1 VIYSSGSF
9 RVPRKTIRRAARLT
23 QDEKLNS
30 LSLDD
35 AMTGSVVDGMKH
47 PANVESEPVAVRE
60 GELLWTPSAAQVA
73 GANLTRFAKWL
84 ARERGLHFAGYNEM
98 WQWSVTELEEFWQ
111 AIWDYFGI
119 ESSRG
124 HTRVLAKREMP
135 GAEWFPGAQL
145 NYAQHVLRNERS
157 GTDALLFMSETTPLT
172 AMPWES
178 FAGQV
183 RILATRLRELGVRP
197 GDRVVAFMPN
207 IPETMIAMLATTA
220 IGAIWACCSPD
231 FGSRGVI
238 DRIQQ
243 LSPKILFC
251 VDGYRY
257 GGKAFDRMKELAEII
272 VALEGLEHVVY
283 LPYLNPKDHQG
294 PCQGALSWHDLL
306 QHAPVLK
313 EEFEF
318 DQVPF
323 GHSLWVLF
331 SSGTTGLPKAIVQ
344 SHGGILLEQLKLQHF
359 HMDYRAGERAFFFTT
374 SGWMMWNFLASMPL
388 SGVCPVLYDGNP
400 AYPAPDV
407 LWKVAQDTRANFFG
421 ASPAYVEVMAKA
433 GIVPRERFD
442 LSHLRAV
449 MPAGSPVSP
458 ECTAWFYRNVKE
470 DLLVATGSG
479 GTDCCTGF
487 VGGVPTQP
495 VYAGEMQGRSLGVA
509 AYAFNEKGESVV
521 DEVGELVLTE
531 PMPSMPIY
539 FWNDPD
545 GSRYRE
551 SYFDVYPGVWRHGDF
566 FRVNR
571 RGGCFV
577 LGRSDA
583 TLNRQ
588 GVRIGTAEIYRALAR
603 FEEVE
608 DALVVNLDLPGG
620 KFLMTLFV
628 KLIEGLRLDADLE
641 RKICERLRREY
652 SPRHVPDRIVQ
663 APGIPMTLTRKKMEV
678 PVRKILLGTPLEQA
692 ANRNAMAN
700 PDSLD
705 FFANYAKTQNDY
717 SLTAKQSVGGAKSE
731 VPALEQT
738 DGR

>member
-1 VIYSSGSF
+1 MNDRNTT
-9 RVPRKTIRRAARLT
+9 RV
-23 QDEKLNS
+23 
-30 LSLDD
+30 
-35 AMTGSVVDGMKH
+35 
-47 PANVESEPVAVRE
+47 ANRESEAAGVRE
-60 GELLWTPSAAQVA
+60 GELLWTPSAAQVED
-73 GANLTRFAKWL
+73 ANLTRFSKWL
-84 ARERGLHFAGYNEM
+84 ARERGLQFESYDAL

-111 AIWDYFGI
+111 AMWDYFGVQ
-119 ESSRG
+119 SSAP
-124 HTRVLAKREMP
+124 HTRVLGKRAMP
-135 GAEWFPGAQL
+135 GAEWFPGARL
-145 NYAQHVLRNERS
+145 NYAQHVLRKERA
-157 GTDALLFMSETTPLT
+157 GIDALLFMSETTPLT
-172 AMPWES
+172 GVSWET

-183 RILATRLRELGVRP
+183 RILATRLRELGVHP
-197 GDRVVAFMPN
+197 GDRVAAYLPN
-207 IPETMIAMLATTA
+207 IPETMIAMLAATA

-238 DRIQQ
+238 DRVQQ
-243 LSPKILFC
+243 LAPKVLFC

-257 GGKAFDRMKELAEII
+257 GGKAFERKTELAEI
-272 VALEGLEHVVY
+272 VAALEGLEHVVH
-283 LPYLNPKDHQG
+283 LPYLNSEDRTG
-294 PCQGALSWHDLL
+294 PSDGALLWNDLL
-306 QHAPVLK
+306 EHSAVSQ

-318 DQVPF
+318 EQVPF
-323 GHSLWVLF
+323 GHPLWVLF

-388 SGVCPVLYDGNP
+388 CGVCPVLYDGNP

-407 LWKVAQDTRANFFG
+407 LWKVAQDARASFFG

-458 ECTAWFYRNVKE
+458 ECTAWFYRNVKQ

-495 VYAGEMQGRSLGVA
+495 VYAGEIQGRSLGVA

-521 DEVGELVLTE
+521 DEVGELVLAK

-539 FWNDPD
+539 FWNDTD

-551 SYFDVYPGVWRHGDF
+551 SYFEVYPGVWRHGDF
-566 FRVNR
+566 FRINE

-583 TLNRQ
+583 TLNRL
-588 GVRIGTAEIYRALAR
+588 GVRIGTAEIYRALAQLG
-603 FEEVE
+603 EIE
-608 DALVVNLDLPGG
+608 DALIVNLDLPNG
-620 KFLMTLFV
+620 KFFMPLFV
-628 KLIEGLRLDADLE
+628 KLSDGIRLDAELE
-641 RKICERLRREY
+641 RKICDRLRREY
-652 SPRHVPDRIVQ
+652 TPRHVPDRVIQ
-663 APGIPMTLTRKKMEV
+663 APGIPVTLTRKKMEV
-678 PVRKILLGTPLEQA
+678 PVRKILLGAPVEQV

-705 FFANYAKTQNDY
+705 FFASYATTQKDY
-717 SLTAKQSVGGAKSE
+717 SLATSQMRAGAGNEAGSAEK
-731 VPALEQT
+731 T

>member
-1 VIYSSGSF
+1 MNRFEQTTVNVSG
-9 RVPRKTIRRAARLT
+9 
-23 QDEKLNS
+23 
-30 LSLDD
+30 
-35 AMTGSVVDGMKH
+35 
-47 PANVESEPVAVRE
+47 VRE
-60 GELLWTPSAAQVA
+60 GELLWTPSAAQVED
-73 GANLTRFAKWL
+73 ANVTRFAKWL
-84 ARERGLHFAGYNEM
+84 ARERGLQFASYEAM
-98 WQWSVTELEEFWQ
+98 WKWSVTELDDFWQ
-111 AIWDYFGI
+111 AIWDYFRV
-119 ESSRG
+119 ESSAP
-124 HTRVLAKREMP
+124 HTRVLGKRTMP
-135 GAEWFPGAQL
+135 GAEWFPGARL
-145 NYAQHVLRNERS
+145 NYAQHVLRNEHA
-157 GTDALLFMSETTPLT
+157 GGDALLFMSETAPLT
-172 AMPWES
+172 GVAWER

-197 GDRVVAFMPN
+197 GDRVVAYMPN
-207 IPETMIAMLATTA
+207 IPQTMVAMLATTA

-243 LSPKILFC
+243 LAPRVLFC

-257 GGKAFDRMKELAEII
+257 GGKAFDRKKELAEII
-272 VALEGLEHVVY
+272 AAMDGLDQVVY
-283 LPYLNPKDHQG
+283 LPYLDAEDQRA
-294 PCQGALSWHDLL
+294 PCASALRWNDLL
-306 QHAPVLK
+306 AHATVSK

-318 DQVPF
+318 EQVLF
-323 GHSLWVLF
+323 GHPLWVLF

-374 SGWMMWNFLASMPL
+374 AGWMMWNFLASMPL

-400 AYPAPDV
+400 AYPTPDV
-407 LWKVAQDTRANFFG
+407 LWRVAQDSKASFFG
-421 ASPAYVEVMAKA
+421 ASPAYVDVMAKA

-442 LSHLRAV
+442 LSHLRAI

-458 ECTAWFYRNVKE
+458 ECTAWFYKNVK
-470 DLLVATGSG
+470 DDVWIATGSG

-495 VYAGEMQGRSLGVA
+495 VYAGEIQARSLGVA
-509 AYAFNEKGESVV
+509 AHAFNEKGESVV

-531 PMPSMPIY
+531 PMPSMPIC
-539 FWNDPD
+539 FWNDKD

-566 FRVNR
+566 FRINR

-588 GVRIGTAEIYRALAR
+588 GVRIGTAEIYRVLSQL
-603 FEEVE
+603 EEVE

-620 KFLMTLFV
+620 RFFMPLFV
-628 KLIEGLRLDADLE
+628 KLSDGLRLDAELE
-641 RKICERLRREY
+641 RKMCQRLRREY
-652 SPRHVPDRIVQ
+652 TPRHVPDRVIQ

-678 PVRKILLGTPLEQA
+678 PVRKILMGVPVEQA

-700 PDSLD
+700 PESLD
-705 FFANYAKTQNDY
+705 FFVRYVETQADY
-717 SLTAKQSVGGAKSE
+717 SLPANQAVAGGGQGVHS
-731 VPALEQT
+731 LEKT

>member
-1 VIYSSGSF
+1 MNDRNTT
-9 RVPRKTIRRAARLT
+9 RV
-23 QDEKLNS
+23 
-30 LSLDD
+30 
-35 AMTGSVVDGMKH
+35 
-47 PANVESEPVAVRE
+47 ANRESEAAGVRE
-60 GELLWTPSAAQVA
+60 GELLWTPSAAQVED
-73 GANLTRFAKWL
+73 ANLTRFSKWL
-84 ARERGLHFAGYNEM
+84 ARERGLQFESYDAL

-111 AIWDYFGI
+111 AMWDYFGVR
-119 ESSRG
+119 SSAP
-124 HTRVLAKREMP
+124 HTRVLGKRAMP
-135 GAEWFPGAQL
+135 GAEWFPGARL
-145 NYAQHVLRNERS
+145 NYAQHVLRKERA
-157 GTDALLFMSETTPLT
+157 GIDALLFMSETTPLT
-172 AMPWES
+172 GVSWET

-183 RILATRLRELGVRP
+183 RILATRLRELGVHP
-197 GDRVVAFMPN
+197 GDRVAAYLPN
-207 IPETMIAMLATTA
+207 IPETMIAMLAATA

-238 DRIQQ
+238 DRVQQ
-243 LSPKILFC
+243 LAPKVLFC

-257 GGKAFDRMKELAEII
+257 GGKAFERKTELAEI
-272 VALEGLEHVVY
+272 VAALEGLEHVVH
-283 LPYLNPKDHQG
+283 LPYLNSEDRTG
-294 PCQGALSWHDLL
+294 PSDGALLWNDLL
-306 QHAPVLK
+306 EHSAVSQ

-318 DQVPF
+318 EQVPF
-323 GHSLWVLF
+323 GHPLWVLF

-388 SGVCPVLYDGNP
+388 CGVCPVLYDGNP

-407 LWKVAQDTRANFFG
+407 LWKVAQDARASFFG

-458 ECTAWFYRNVKE
+458 ECTAWFYRNVKQ

-495 VYAGEMQGRSLGVA
+495 VYAGEIQGRSLGVA

-521 DEVGELVLTE
+521 DEVGELVLAK

-539 FWNDPD
+539 FWNDTD

-551 SYFDVYPGVWRHGDF
+551 SYFEVYPGVWRHGDF
-566 FRVNR
+566 FRVNE

-583 TLNRQ
+583 TLNRL
-588 GVRIGTAEIYRALAR
+588 GVRIGTAEVYRALAQLG
-603 FEEVE
+603 EIE
-608 DALVVNLDLPGG
+608 DALIVNLDLPNG
-620 KFLMTLFV
+620 KFFMPLFV
-628 KLIEGLRLDADLE
+628 KLSDGIRLDAELE
-641 RKICERLRREY
+641 RKICDRLRREY
-652 SPRHVPDRIVQ
+652 TPRHVPDRVIQ
-663 APGIPMTLTRKKMEV
+663 APGIPVTLTRKKMEV
-678 PVRKILLGTPLEQA
+678 PVRKILLGAPVEQV

-705 FFANYAKTQNDY
+705 FFASYATTQKDY
-717 SLTAKQSVGGAKSE
+717 SLATSQVRAGVGNEAGSAEK
-731 VPALEQT
+731 T

>member
-1 VIYSSGSF
+1 MNRFEQTTVNVSG
-9 RVPRKTIRRAARLT
+9 
-23 QDEKLNS
+23 
-30 LSLDD
+30 
-35 AMTGSVVDGMKH
+35 
-47 PANVESEPVAVRE
+47 VRE
-60 GELLWTPSAAQVA
+60 GELLWTPSAAQVED
-73 GANLTRFAKWL
+73 ANVTRFAKWL
-84 ARERGLHFAGYNEM
+84 ARERGLQFVSYEAM
-98 WQWSVTELEEFWQ
+98 WKWSVTELDDFWQ
-111 AIWDYFGI
+111 AIWDYFRV
-119 ESSRG
+119 ESSAP
-124 HTRVLAKREMP
+124 HTRVLGKRTMP
-135 GAEWFPGAQL
+135 GAEWFPGARL
-145 NYAQHVLRNERS
+145 NYAQHVLRNEHA
-157 GTDALLFMSETTPLT
+157 GGDALLFMSETAPLT
-172 AMPWES
+172 GVAWER

-197 GDRVVAFMPN
+197 GDRVVAYMPN
-207 IPETMIAMLATTA
+207 IPQTMVAMLATTA

-243 LSPKILFC
+243 LAPRVLFC

-257 GGKAFDRMKELAEII
+257 GGKAFDRKKELAEII
-272 VALEGLEHVVY
+272 AAMDGLDQVVY
-283 LPYLNPKDHQG
+283 LPYLDAEDQRA
-294 PCQGALSWHDLL
+294 PCASALRWNDLL
-306 QHAPVLK
+306 AHATVSK

-318 DQVPF
+318 EQVLF
-323 GHSLWVLF
+323 GHPLWVLF

-374 SGWMMWNFLASMPL
+374 AGWMMWNFLASMPL

-400 AYPAPDV
+400 AYPTPDV
-407 LWKVAQDTRANFFG
+407 LWRVAQDSKASFFG
-421 ASPAYVEVMAKA
+421 ASPAYVDVMAKA

-442 LSHLRAV
+442 LSHLRAI

-458 ECTAWFYRNVKE
+458 ECTAWFYKNVK
-470 DLLVATGSG
+470 DDVWIATGSG

-495 VYAGEMQGRSLGVA
+495 VYAGEIQARSLGVA
-509 AYAFNEKGESVV
+509 AHAFNEKGESVV

-531 PMPSMPIY
+531 PMPSMPIC
-539 FWNDPD
+539 FWNDKD

-566 FRVNR
+566 FRINR

-588 GVRIGTAEIYRALAR
+588 GVRIGTAEIYRVLSQL
-603 FEEVE
+603 EEVE

-620 KFLMTLFV
+620 RFFMPLFV
-628 KLIEGLRLDADLE
+628 KLSDGLRLDAELE
-641 RKICERLRREY
+641 RKMCQRLRREY
-652 SPRHVPDRIVQ
+652 TPRHVPDRVIQ

-678 PVRKILLGTPLEQA
+678 PVRKILMGVPVEQA

-700 PDSLD
+700 PESLD
-705 FFANYAKTQNDY
+705 FFVRYVETQADY
-717 SLTAKQSVGGAKSE
+717 SLPANQAVAGGGQGVHS
-731 VPALEQT
+731 LEKT

>member
-1 VIYSSGSF
+1 
-9 RVPRKTIRRAARLT
+9 
-23 QDEKLNS
+23 
-30 LSLDD
+30 
-35 AMTGSVVDGMKH
+35 M
-47 PANVESEPVAVRE
+47 RE
-60 GELLWTPSAAQVA
+60 GELLWTPNAARIED
-73 GANLTRFAKWL
+73 ANLTRFAEWL
-84 ARERGLHFAGYNEM
+84 GRERGLQFSNYEEM
-98 WQWSVTELEEFWQ
+98 WQWSVSELEEFWQ
-111 AIWDYFGI
+111 AIWDYFGV
-119 ESSRG
+119 ESSAQ
-124 HTRVLAKREMP
+124 HTRVLGKRTMP
-135 GAEWFPGAQL
+135 GAEWFPGARL
-145 NYAQHVLRNERS
+145 NYAQHVLRGERA
-157 GTDALLFMSETTPLT
+157 GGDAVLFVSETAPLSGV
-172 AMPWES
+172 PWEK
-178 FAGQV
+178 FAGHV
-183 RILATRLRELGVRP
+183 RILATRLRELGVLP
-197 GDRVVAFMPN
+197 GDRVVAYMPN

-243 LSPKILFC
+243 LSPKVLFC

-257 GGKAFDRMKELAEII
+257 GGKAFERKGELAAIMG
-272 VALEGLEHVVY
+272 ALGGLEHIVY
-283 LPYLNPKDHQG
+283 LPYLNAEDHVG
-294 PCQGALSWHDLL
+294 PCQGALEWNKLL
-306 QHAPVLK
+306 EHAAVPRGK
-313 EEFEF
+313 FEF
-318 DQVPF
+318 AQVPF
-323 GHSLWVLF
+323 GHPLWVLF

-359 HMDYRAGERAFFFTT
+359 HMDYRAGERAFFHTT

-400 AYPAPDV
+400 AYPGPDV
-407 LWKVAQDTRANFFG
+407 LWRVAQDSRASFFG
-421 ASPAYVEVMAKA
+421 ASPAYVDVMAKA
-433 GIVPRERFD
+433 GIVPRERFE
-442 LSHLRAV
+442 LSHLRAI

-458 ECTAWFYRNVKE
+458 ECTAWLYRNVKE
-470 DLLVATGSG
+470 DVWIATGSG

-495 VYAGEMQGRSLGVA
+495 VYAGEIQACSLGVA
-509 AYAFNEKGESVV
+509 AYAFNEKGKSVV

-539 FWNDPD
+539 FWNDED

-588 GVRIGTAEIYRALAR
+588 GVRIGTAEIYRALAQI
-603 FEEVE
+603 EEVE
-608 DALVVNLDLPGG
+608 DSLVVNLDLPDG
-620 KFLMTLFV
+620 KFFMPLFV
-628 KLIEGLRLDADLE
+628 TLAGGRRLDAELE
-641 RKICERLRREY
+641 RKIRERLRREY
-652 SPRHVPDRIVQ
+652 TPRHVPDRVIQ

-678 PVRKILLGTPLEQA
+678 PVRKILMGVPIEQA

-700 PDSLD
+700 PESLD
-705 FFANYAKTQNDY
+705 FFMNYLKTQTDY
-717 SLTAKQSVGGAKSE
+717 SLAGKRAFDGGEREIQSVEKI
-731 VPALEQT
+731 

>member
-1 VIYSSGSF
+1 MNDRNTT
-9 RVPRKTIRRAARLT
+9 RV
-23 QDEKLNS
+23 
-30 LSLDD
+30 
-35 AMTGSVVDGMKH
+35 
-47 PANVESEPVAVRE
+47 ANRESEAAGVRE
-60 GELLWTPSAAQVA
+60 GELLWTPSAAQVED
-73 GANLTRFAKWL
+73 ANLTRFSKWL
-84 ARERGLHFAGYNEM
+84 ARERGLQFESYDAL

-111 AIWDYFGI
+111 AMWDYFGVQ
-119 ESSRG
+119 SSAP
-124 HTRVLAKREMP
+124 HTRVLGKRAMP
-135 GAEWFPGAQL
+135 GAEWFPGARL
-145 NYAQHVLRNERS
+145 NYAQHVLRKERA
-157 GTDALLFMSETTPLT
+157 GIDALLFMSETTPLT
-172 AMPWES
+172 GVSWET

-183 RILATRLRELGVRP
+183 RILATRLRELGVHP
-197 GDRVVAFMPN
+197 GDRVAAYLPN
-207 IPETMIAMLATTA
+207 IPETMIAMLAATA

-231 FGSRGVI
+231 FGSRVVI
-238 DRIQQ
+238 DRVQQ
-243 LSPKILFC
+243 LAPKVLFC

-257 GGKAFDRMKELAEII
+257 GGKAFERKTELAEI
-272 VALEGLEHVVY
+272 VAALEGLEHVVH
-283 LPYLNPKDHQG
+283 LPYLNSEDRTG
-294 PCQGALSWHDLL
+294 PSDGALLWNDLL
-306 QHAPVLK
+306 EHSAVSQ

-318 DQVPF
+318 EQVPF
-323 GHSLWVLF
+323 GHPLWVLF

-388 SGVCPVLYDGNP
+388 CGVCPVLYDGNP

-407 LWKVAQDTRANFFG
+407 LWKVAQDARASFFG

-458 ECTAWFYRNVKE
+458 ECTAWFYRNVKQ

-495 VYAGEMQGRSLGVA
+495 VYAGEIQGRSLGVA

-521 DEVGELVLTE
+521 DEVGELVLAK

-539 FWNDPD
+539 FWNDTD

-551 SYFDVYPGVWRHGDF
+551 SYFEVYPGVWRHGDF
-566 FRVNR
+566 FRVNE

-583 TLNRQ
+583 TLNRL
-588 GVRIGTAEIYRALAR
+588 GVRIGTAEIYRALAQLG
-603 FEEVE
+603 EIE
-608 DALVVNLDLPGG
+608 DALIVNLDLPNG
-620 KFLMTLFV
+620 KFFMPLFV
-628 KLIEGLRLDADLE
+628 KLSDGIRLDAELE
-641 RKICERLRREY
+641 RKICDRLRREY
-652 SPRHVPDRIVQ
+652 TPRHVPDRVIQ
-663 APGIPMTLTRKKMEV
+663 APGIPVTLTRKKMEV
-678 PVRKILLGTPLEQA
+678 PVRKILLGAPVEQV

-705 FFANYAKTQNDY
+705 FFASYATTQKDY
-717 SLTAKQSVGGAKSE
+717 SLATSQVRAGVGNEAGSAEK
-731 VPALEQT
+731 T

>member
-1 VIYSSGSF
+1 VTDRF
-9 RVPRKTIRRAARLT
+9 TNRV
-23 QDEKLNS
+23 
-30 LSLDD
+30 
-35 AMTGSVVDGMKH
+35 
-47 PANVESEPVAVRE
+47 ANTESEGPAVRE
-60 GELLWTPSAAQVA
+60 GELLWTPSAAQVED
-73 GANLTRFAKWL
+73 ANLTRFAKWL
-84 ARERGLHFAGYNEM
+84 VRERGLQFDSYDAL

-111 AIWDYFGI
+111 AMWDYFGI
-119 ESSRG
+119 QSSAR
-124 HTRVLAKREMP
+124 HSRVLGKRTMP
-135 GAEWFPGAQL
+135 GAEWFPGARL
-145 NYAQHVLRNERS
+145 NYAEHVLRNERA
-157 GTDALLFMSETTPLT
+157 GTDALLFVSETTPLT
-172 AMPWES
+172 GVSWEA

-197 GDRVVAFMPN
+197 GDRVVAYMPN
-207 IPETMIAMLATTA
+207 IPETMIAMLAITA

-231 FGSRGVI
+231 FGSSGVI

-243 LSPKILFC
+243 LAPKILFC
-251 VDGYRY
+251 VDGYSY
-257 GGKAFDRMKELAEII
+257 GGKAFGRKNELAEIMS
-272 VALEGLEHVVY
+272 ALEGLKHVVY
-283 LPYLNPKDHQG
+283 LPYLNADDREG
-294 PCQGALSWHDLL
+294 PREGTLLWDDLMDRP
-306 QHAPVLK
+306 AVSR

-318 DQVPF
+318 EQVPF
-323 GHSLWVLF
+323 SHPLWVLF

-388 SGVCPVLYDGNP
+388 SRVCPVLYDGNP
-400 AYPAPDV
+400 AYPVPDV
-407 LWKVAQDTRANFFG
+407 LWKMAQDSRASFFG

-458 ECTAWFYRNVKE
+458 ECTAWFYRNVKQ

-495 VYAGEMQGRSLGVA
+495 VYAGEIQGRSLGVA
-509 AYAFNEKGESVV
+509 AHAFNEKGESVV

-531 PMPSMPIY
+531 PMPSMPVY
-539 FWNDPD
+539 FWNDKD

-551 SYFDVYPGVWRHGDF
+551 SYFDEYPGVWRHGDF
-566 FRVNR
+566 FRVNQ

-583 TLNRQ
+583 TLNRL
-588 GVRIGTAEIYRALAR
+588 GVRIGTAEIYRALAQLA
-603 FEEVE
+603 EIE
-608 DALVVNLDLPGG
+608 DTLVVNLDLPGG
-620 KFLMTLFV
+620 KFFMPLFV
-628 KLIEGLRLDADLE
+628 KLTDGLRLDADLE

-652 SPRHVPDRIVQ
+652 TTRHVPDRVIQV
-663 APGIPMTLTRKKMEV
+663 PGIPVTLTRKKMEV
-678 PVRKILLGTPLEQA
+678 PVRKILLGVAVEQA

-700 PDSLD
+700 PESLD
-705 FFANYAKTQNDY
+705 FFVNYAKMQNDY
-717 SLTAKQSVGGAKSE
+717 PLAADQVSVGEKAEARTVEK
-731 VPALEQT
+731 T
-738 DGR
+738 NGR

>member
-1 VIYSSGSF
+1 
-9 RVPRKTIRRAARLT
+9 LT
-23 QDEKLNS
+23 QDAKVNS
-30 LSLDD
+30 LSQEGEMVGSKSD
-35 AMTGSVVDGMKH
+35 AMTKSL
-47 PANVESEPVAVRE
+47 PEVASKAMGVRE
-60 GELLWTPSAAQVA
+60 GELLWTPSAAQVED
-73 GANLTRFAKWL
+73 ANLTRFAKWL
-84 ARERGLHFAGYNEM
+84 RRERGLEFGSYDAM
-98 WQWSVTELEEFWQ
+98 WHWSVTELEGFWQ

-119 ESSRG
+119 QASAP
-124 HTRVLAKREMP
+124 HTCVLGKRTMP
-135 GAEWFPGAQL
+135 GAEWFPGARL
-145 NYAQHVLRNERS
+145 NYAQHVLRNERP
-157 GTDALLFMSETTPLT
+157 GADALLFTSETKPLT
-172 AMPWES
+172 GVPWET
-178 FAGQV
+178 FAGEV
-183 RILATRLRELGVRP
+183 RILATQLREFGVRP
-197 GDRVVAFMPN
+197 GDRVVALMPN
-207 IPETMIAMLATTA
+207 IPQTMIAMLATTA

-243 LSPKILFC
+243 LSPKVLFC
-251 VDGYRY
+251 ADGYRY
-257 GGKAFDRMKELAEII
+257 GGRAFDRKNELAEII
-272 VALEGLEHVVY
+272 AALEGLEHVVH
-283 LPYLNPKDHQG
+283 LPYLNPEDRAD
-294 PCQGALSWHDLL
+294 PRDGALLWSS
-306 QHAPVLK
+306 VLEHTAISK

-318 DQVPF
+318 EQVPF
-323 GHSLWVLF
+323 GHPLWVLF

-388 SGVCPVLYDGNP
+388 SGVCPVMYDGNP

-407 LWKVAQDTRANFFG
+407 LWKVAQDSRASFFG

-442 LSHLRAV
+442 LSQLRAV

-458 ECTAWFYRNVKE
+458 ECTAWFYRNVKQ

-495 VYAGEMQGRSLGVA
+495 VYAGEIQGRSLGVA
-509 AYAFNEKGESVV
+509 AHAFNEKGESVI

-539 FWNDPD
+539 FWGDKD
-545 GSRYRE
+545 GLRYRD

-566 FRVNR
+566 FRVNG

-583 TLNRQ
+583 TLNRL
-588 GVRIGTAEIYRALAR
+588 GVRIGTAEIYRALAQI
-603 FEEVE
+603 EEIE
-608 DALVVNLDLPGG
+608 DSLVVNLDLPGG
-620 KFLMTLFV
+620 KFFMPLFV
-628 KLIEGLRLDADLE
+628 KLMDGLELNAELE

-652 SPRHVPDRIVQ
+652 TARHVPDRVIQ

-678 PVRKILLGTPLEQA
+678 PVRRILMGTPLELA

-700 PDSLD
+700 PDSLN
-705 FFANYAKTQNDY
+705 FFLNYAKTQKDY
-717 SLTAKQSVGGAKSE
+717 LLAAKPGFAGGQGDLYGLEKS
-731 VPALEQT
+731 

>member
-1 VIYSSGSF
+1 MAERITT
-9 RVPRKTIRRAARLT
+9 RV
-23 QDEKLNS
+23 
-30 LSLDD
+30 
-35 AMTGSVVDGMKH
+35 
-47 PANVESEPVAVRE
+47 ANIKSETAGVRE
-60 GELLWTPSAAQVA
+60 GELLWTPSAAQIED
-73 GANLTRFAKWL
+73 ANLTRFAKWL
-84 ARERGLHFAGYNEM
+84 ARQRGLQFESYDAL

-111 AIWDYFGI
+111 AMWDYFGI
-119 ESSRG
+119 QSFAP
-124 HTRVLAKREMP
+124 HTRVLGKRTMP
-135 GAEWFPGAQL
+135 GAEWFPGARL
-145 NYAQHVLRNERS
+145 NYAQHVLRNERA

-172 AMPWES
+172 GVPWEI
-178 FAGQV
+178 FASQV

-197 GDRVVAFMPN
+197 GDRVAAYMPN
-207 IPETMIAMLATTA
+207 IPQTMIAMLATTA

-238 DRIQQ
+238 DRLQQ
-243 LSPKILFC
+243 LAPKVFFC

-257 GGKAFDRMKELAEII
+257 GGKVFERKRELAEII
-272 VALEGLEHVVY
+272 AELEGLEHVVH
-283 LPYLNPKDHQG
+283 LPYLNAEDRGG
-294 PCQGALSWHDLL
+294 PSDGALLWSDLL
-306 QHAPVLK
+306 EHAAVSQ
-313 EEFEF
+313 EDFEFE
-318 DQVPF
+318 QVPF
-323 GHSLWVLF
+323 GDPLWVLF

-359 HMDYRAGERAFFFTT
+359 HMDYRIGERAFFYTT

-407 LWKVAQDTRANFFG
+407 LWKVAQDSRASFFG
-421 ASPAYVEVMAKA
+421 ASPAYVDVMAKA

-458 ECTAWFYRNVKE
+458 ECTAWFYRNVKQ

-495 VYAGEMQGRSLGVA
+495 VYAGEIQGRSLGVA

-521 DEVGELVLTE
+521 DEVGELVLAE

-539 FWNDPD
+539 FWNDTD

-583 TLNRQ
+583 TLNRL
-588 GVRIGTAEIYRALAR
+588 GVRIGTSEIYRALAQL
-603 FEEVE
+603 EEIE
-608 DALVVNLDLPGG
+608 DALIVNLDLPDG
-620 KFLMTLFV
+620 KFFMPLFV
-628 KLIEGLRLDADLE
+628 KLSGGIRLDAELE
-641 RKICERLRREY
+641 RKICDRLRREY
-652 SPRHVPDRIVQ
+652 TPRHVPDRVIQ
-663 APGIPMTLTRKKMEV
+663 APGIPVTLTRKKMEV
-678 PVRKILLGTPLEQA
+678 PVRKILLGALVEQA

-705 FFANYAKTQNDY
+705 FFVNYAKTQKDY
-717 SLTAKQSVGGAKSE
+717 SLAAGR
-731 VPALEQT
+731 VPAGVSNEARSVEKT

>member
-1 VIYSSGSF
+1 MGT
-9 RVPRKTIRRAARLT
+9 KTDQVARPLT
-23 QDEKLNS
+23 KVEPG
-30 LSLDD
+30 
-35 AMTGSVVDGMKH
+35 MTG
-47 PANVESEPVAVRE
+47 VRE
-60 GELLWTPSAAQVA
+60 GELLWTPSAAQVED
-73 GANLTRFAKWL
+73 ANLTRFAKWL
-84 ARERGLHFAGYNEM
+84 ERERGLQFEDYSAM
-98 WQWSVTELEEFWQ
+98 WNWSVTELEDFWQ
-111 AIWDYFGI
+111 AIWDYFGVQ
-119 ESSRG
+119 SSAP
-124 HTRVLAKREMP
+124 HVRVLGKRTMP

-145 NYAQHVLRNERS
+145 NYAEHVLRNERAR
-157 GTDALLFMSETTPLT
+157 TDALLFMSETTPLT
-172 AMPWES
+172 GVPWEI

-183 RILATRLRELGVRP
+183 RVLATKLRELGVRP
-197 GDRVVAFMPN
+197 GDRVAAFMPN
-207 IPETMIAMLATTA
+207 TPQTMIAMMATTA

-231 FGSRGVI
+231 FGSSGVI
-238 DRIQQ
+238 DRLQQ

-257 GGKAFDRMKELAEII
+257 GGKAFDRKEELGEVIA
-272 VALEGLEHVVY
+272 ALEGLDHVVH
-283 LPYLNPKDHQG
+283 LPYLNADDHEG
-294 PCQGALSWHDLL
+294 PCEGALCWNDLL
-306 QHAPVLK
+306 AGAEVLH
-313 EEFEF
+313 EEFKFE
-318 DQVPF
+318 QVSF
-323 GHSLWVLF
+323 GHPLWVLF

-359 HMDYRAGERAFFFTT
+359 HMDYRAGECAFFYTT
-374 SGWMMWNFLASMPL
+374 SGWMMWNFLTSMPL

-407 LWKVAQDTRANFFG
+407 LWKVAQDSKASFFG

-458 ECTAWFYRNVKE
+458 ECTAWFYRNVKQ

-495 VYAGEMQGRSLGVA
+495 VYAGEIQGRSLGVA

-531 PMPSMPIY
+531 PMPSMPVY
-539 FWNDPD
+539 FWNDKE

-566 FRVNR
+566 FRINA

-583 TLNRQ
+583 TLNRL
-588 GVRIGTAEIYRALAR
+588 GVRIGTAEIYRALAHL
-603 FEEVE
+603 EEVE

-620 KFLMTLFV
+620 KFFMPLFV
-628 KLIEGLRLDADLE
+628 KLADGHRLDAELE
-641 RKICERLRREY
+641 RKICERLRQEY
-652 SPRHVPDRIVQ
+652 TPRHVPDRIVQ
-663 APGIPMTLTRKKMEV
+663 APAIPVTLTRKKMEV
-678 PVRKILLGTPLEQA
+678 PVRKILLGVPLEKA

-700 PDSLD
+700 PSSLD
-705 FFANYAKTQNDY
+705 FFVNYAKTQKDY
-717 SLTAKQSVGGAKSE
+717 FLAADQLIADGQAEAQYLEKS
-731 VPALEQT
+731 

>member
-1 VIYSSGSF
+1 MF
-9 RVPRKTIRRAARLT
+9 PRPARLT
-23 QDEKLNS
+23 QAAKVNS
-30 LSLDD
+30 LSLDS
-35 AMTGSVVDGMKH
+35 ATVSGMADGATNRV
-47 PANVESEPVAVRE
+47 ANIEQDSAGVRE
-60 GELLWTPSAAQVA
+60 GELLWTPSAAQVEDT
-73 GANLTRFAKWL
+73 NLMRFAKWL
-84 ARERGLHFAGYNEM
+84 VRERGLRFDSYDAL

-111 AIWDYFGI
+111 AMWDYFGI
-119 ESSRG
+119 QSSAR
-124 HTRVLAKREMP
+124 HTRALGKRTMP
-135 GAEWFPGAQL
+135 GAEWFPGARL
-145 NYAQHVLRNERS
+145 NYAEHVLRNEQE
-157 GTDALLFMSETTPLT
+157 GTDALLFMNESTPL
-172 AMPWES
+172 AGMRWEI

-183 RILATRLRELGVRP
+183 RILATRLRDLGMRP
-197 GDRVVAFMPN
+197 GDRVVAYMPN
-207 IPETMIAMLATTA
+207 IPQTMIAMLATTA

-243 LSPKILFC
+243 LAPKVLFC

-257 GGKAFDRMKELAEII
+257 GGNAFERKKELSEII
-272 VALEGLEHVVY
+272 AALEGLEHVVFF
-283 LPYLNPKDHQG
+283 PYLNAEDRVG
-294 PCQGALSWHDLL
+294 PRENALLWGELLNHD
-306 QHAPVLK
+306 AVSR

-318 DQVPF
+318 EQVPF
-323 GHSLWVLF
+323 DHPLWVLF

-374 SGWMMWNFLASMPL
+374 SGWMMWNFLVSMPL
-388 SGVCPVLYDGNP
+388 CGVCPVLYDGNP
-400 AYPAPDV
+400 AYPSPDV
-407 LWKVAQDTRANFFG
+407 LWKVAQDSRASFFG
-421 ASPAYVEVMAKA
+421 ASPSYVEVMAKA

-458 ECTAWFYRNVKE
+458 ECTAWFYRNVKQ

-487 VGGVPTQP
+487 VGGVPTQS
-495 VYAGEMQGRSLGVA
+495 VYAGEIQGRSLGVA

-521 DEVGELVLTE
+521 DEVGELVLTQ
-531 PMPSMPIY
+531 PMPSMPLY
-539 FWNDPD
+539 FWGDKD

-551 SYFDVYPGVWRHGDF
+551 SYFDEYPGVWRHGDF
-566 FRVNR
+566 FRVNK

-583 TLNRQ
+583 TLNRL
-588 GVRIGTAEIYRALAR
+588 GVRIGTAEIYRALAQL
-603 FEEVE
+603 EEIE
-608 DALVVNLDLPGG
+608 DTLVVNLDLPGG
-620 KFLMTLFV
+620 KFFMPLFV
-628 KLIEGLRLDADLE
+628 KLIDGLRLDADLE

-652 SPRHVPDRIVQ
+652 TPRHVPDRVIQ

-678 PVRKILLGTPLEQA
+678 PVRKILLGAPVERA

-705 FFANYAKTQNDY
+705 FFVNYAKTQKDY
-717 SLTAKQSVGGAKSE
+717 SLGADPIHAGERTEGRAVEKN
-731 VPALEQT
+731 